1 MKKSISK
8 RFMASVLMITL
19 CIVCNMTVFAAEP
32 SNTTIPKNA
41 KLVELELNGESE
53 LEVNV
58 SEDGTTTIMPR
69 GSLSGY
75 NQVTFSGASTSFNI
89 EVSGSYSTGC
99 GMTIKATSPDS
110 SAWGYVSVYK
120 PNGELY
126 KNSVYVDCAAEKFVQ
141 MYFCNPGTY
150 KIVPTKWYNPASSV
164 TIQVWIYA

>member
-1 MKKSISK
+1 
-8 RFMASVLMITL
+8 MAIILTVAL
-19 CIVCNMTVFAAEP
+19 CMVCSMTAFAAEVNAT
-32 SNTTIPKNA
+32 SIPKSA
-41 KLVELELNGESE
+41 QLVEFELNSESE

-75 NQVTFSGASTSFNI
+75 NQATFSGASTSFNV

-110 SAWGYVSVYK
+110 SAWGYVAVYK
-120 PNGELY
+120 PNGEMY
-126 KNSVYVDCAAEKFVQ
+126 KNNVYVDCTAEKFVQ

-150 KIVPTKWYNPASSV
+150 RIVPTNWYNPAGSV